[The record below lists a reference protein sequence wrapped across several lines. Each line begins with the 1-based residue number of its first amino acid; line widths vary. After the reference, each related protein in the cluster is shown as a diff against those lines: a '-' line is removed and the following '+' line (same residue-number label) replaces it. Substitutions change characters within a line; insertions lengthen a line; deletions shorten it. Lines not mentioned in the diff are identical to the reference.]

1 MFKLKLNNFKK
12 KENFFVCGKPDYHA
26 PQYQDRK
33 RNNNPSKTKVNMVE
47 GADIIVVVVSQV
59 NIVSN
64 EKNWVVDSGA
74 TWHMCANKKL
84 FSTYKPSNDREE
96 VVYLRNS
103 RIANVLRK
111 CKVFLKLTS
120 GKTLALNEMLYVS
133 HIIANLVY
141 VGLLRKFRIK
151 VLFEFD
157 KIVMTKNNVFVG
169 KELTMD
175 LLYSMLLKK

>member
-1 MFKLKLNNFKK
+1 MVIIPICSNSNSTILRKRKTFLCVANLTTMHLNTKIERETTILLKLRSTWL
-12 KENFFVCGKPDYHA
+12 KEQTSLLWLF
-26 PQYQDRK
+26 
-33 RNNNPSKTKVNMVE
+33 
-47 GADIIVVVVSQV
+47 QV

-151 VLFEFD
+151 V
-157 KIVMTKNNVFVG
+157 
-169 KELTMD
+169 
-175 LLYSMLLKK
+175 